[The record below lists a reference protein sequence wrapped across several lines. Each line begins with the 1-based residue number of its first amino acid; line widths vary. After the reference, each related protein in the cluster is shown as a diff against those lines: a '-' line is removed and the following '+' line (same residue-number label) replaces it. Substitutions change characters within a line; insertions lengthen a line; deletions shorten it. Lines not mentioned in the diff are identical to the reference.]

1 MKTSLQG
8 AKLVLQRR
16 NQILRSLSASK
27 AMSSLNGTSKRTNEW
42 GSTRDEVLRSI
53 EEVSHIHTF
62 TVGDISKQGRSNLIY
77 MHCESQDKNKLDDI
91 AYSLAF
97 ATQQGS
103 KFPALTKPADLRMQ
117 EQLRRSKNQLR
128 VNLVSEPD
136 VEPLPRTFE
145 DAVRPTRRA
154 IIVTE
159 ATPPFKVVNVNKAWE
174 GLCGYTFA
182 ESKGN
187 FLGELLNGPE
197 TDTCAATALVNQL
210 MNGEEAGTV
219 LTNYTKSGRRFR
231 NRLRVGPLVDE
242 SGRTSHFVGVLQE
255 C

>member
-1 MKTSLQG
+1 
-8 AKLVLQRR
+8 
-16 NQILRSLSASK
+16 
-27 AMSSLNGTSKRTNEW
+27 
-42 GSTRDEVLRSI
+42 
-53 EEVSHIHTF
+53 
-62 TVGDISKQGRSNLIY
+62 
-77 MHCESQDKNKLDDI
+77 MHCESQDENKLNDM

-97 ATQQGS
+97 ATQHGS
-103 KFPALTKPADLRMQ
+103 KFPPLTKPADLRMQ
-117 EQLRRSKNQLR
+117 EQLRKSENQLR

-154 IIVTE
+154 IVVTE
-159 ATPPFKVVNVNKAWE
+159 ATPPFKVIDVNKAWE
-174 GLCGYTFA
+174 GLCGYTFV
-182 ESKGN
+182 ESKGKT
-187 FLGELLNGPE
+187 LGGLLKGPE

-210 MNGEEAGTV
+210 MNGEETGTV
-219 LTNYTKSGRRFR
+219 LTNYTKSGRKFR